1 MDIQQI
7 ILLITPVIVWVVTW
21 MVKNLFSKLPGW
33 AVVGIVVPLISL
45 ALALITNAIS
55 IGDNFWLQLAVGVI
69 AVFINEIKKQI
80 QTK

>member
-1 MDIQQI
+1 MEIQQI
-7 ILLITPVIVWVVTW
+7 ILLVTPVIVWVVTW

-45 ALALITNAIS
+45 ALALITNAIA

-69 AVFINEIKKQI
+69 AVFINEVKKQI
-80 QTK
+80 KTK

>member
-1 MDIQQI
+1 MEIQQI
-7 ILLITPVIVWVVTW
+7 ILLVTPVIVWIVTW

-55 IGDNFWLQLAVGVI
+55 IGDNFWLQLAIGVI
-69 AVFINEIKKQI
+69 AVFIYEIKKQV

>member
-1 MDIQQI
+1 MDTQQI
-7 ILLITPVIVWVVTW
+7 ILLLTPVIVWIVTW

-55 IGDNFWLQLAVGVI
+55 IGDNFWLQLAIGVI
-69 AVFINEIKKQI
+69 AVFINEIKKQV